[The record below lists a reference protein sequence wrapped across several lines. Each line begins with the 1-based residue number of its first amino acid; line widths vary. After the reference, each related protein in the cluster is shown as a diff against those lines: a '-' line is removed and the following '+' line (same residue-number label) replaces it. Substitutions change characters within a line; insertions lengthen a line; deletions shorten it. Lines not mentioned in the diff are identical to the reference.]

1 MALVLLHQEPLA
13 PIPSKPMIYERNLC
27 SHTII
32 DRGVPPRSAMHPS
45 INVLG
50 TELKT
55 CSSDPLTG
63 WYRDGCCNTDEND
76 RGSHTVCCVVTQ
88 EFLEYAKSQGNDLM
102 TPAPHFSFPGLKPG
116 DSWCVCART
125 WLAAVNEG
133 AACPVDLEATHEEAL
148 SIIPFDLLETHAV

>member
-1 MALVLLHQEPLA
+1 M
-13 PIPSKPMIYERNLC
+13 
-27 SHTII
+27 I
-32 DRGVPPRSAMHPS
+32 DREVFRASAMHPS
-45 INVLG
+45 VNVLG
-50 TELKT
+50 TKLKS
-55 CSSDPLTG
+55 CSTDPLTG

-88 EFLEYAKSQGNDLM
+88 DFLEFAKAQGNDLM

-125 WLAAVNEG
+125 WLAAVNAG
-133 AACPVDLEATHEEAL
+133 SACPVDLEATHEEAL

>member
-13 PIPSKPMIYERNLC
+13 PIPLKPMIYERTLC

-32 DRGVPPRSAMHPS
+32 DTGVPPRSAMHPS

-50 TELKT
+50 TELKP

>member
-1 MALVLLHQEPLA
+1 MALMLLHQEPLA
-13 PIPSKPMIYERNLC
+13 PIPLKPMIYERNLC
-27 SHTII
+27 FHTII

-148 SIIPFDLLETHAV
+148 SIIPFDLLETLAV

>member
-13 PIPSKPMIYERNLC
+13 PIPLKPMIYERNLC
-27 SHTII
+27 FHTII

-45 INVLG
+45 IIVLG

>member
-13 PIPSKPMIYERNLC
+13 PIPLKPMIYDRNPC
-27 SHTII
+27 FHTII
-32 DRGVPPRSAMHPS
+32 DREVPPRRAMHPS

>member
-13 PIPSKPMIYERNLC
+13 PIPLKPMIYDRNLC
-27 SHTII
+27 LHTII
-32 DRGVPPRSAMHPS
+32 DREVPPRRAMHPS

>member
-1 MALVLLHQEPLA
+1 
-13 PIPSKPMIYERNLC
+13 
-27 SHTII
+27 
-32 DRGVPPRSAMHPS
+32 MHPS

-76 RGSHTVCCVVTQ
+76 RGSHTVCCVVTH

>member
-13 PIPSKPMIYERNLC
+13 PIPLKPMIYERNLC
-27 SHTII
+27 FHTII

-102 TPAPHFSFPGLKPG
+102 TPAPHFSFPCLKPG

>member
-13 PIPSKPMIYERNLC
+13 PIPLKPMIYERNLC
-27 SHTII
+27 FHT
-32 DRGVPPRSAMHPS
+32 
-45 INVLG
+45 
-50 TELKT
+50 
-55 CSSDPLTG
+55 
-63 WYRDGCCNTDEND
+63 YRDGCCNTDEND